1 MYYTVKQVADKL
13 QVSSKTIRRRIEDG
27 SISIIRLGAKTIRIE
42 ESALNQYID
51 GRKAHWP
58 NQK

>member
-51 GRKAHWP
+51 GRKA
-58 NQK
+58 Q